1 MARAIAA
8 RRQGDD
14 FQARLFWLHAA
25 SLLDRSSAITKVAYE
40 TGPKAFDDIQVE
52 YDAQAA
58 PLDHEG
64 QPIYRKHI
72 QCKWHTTAGVFG
84 YSDLAD
90 PAFINADTVSL
101 LQRAQ
106 EAQRVHA
113 PDGLGCRIELVTN
126 WRVRA
131 DDPLLELIGKNSD
144 ALRLDRLFQGKTTR
158 SRMGR
163 VRALWRE
170 HLGVDDEAL
179 KLVARVLA
187 VAEATESLMALRERL
202 DERFALVGL
211 RRIPAS
217 ESAFI
222 YDDLVAKLLA
232 QGRVEFDRA
241 SFREM
246 ARSEGILDVPPP
258 REDVPA
264 IGIRSFMHPIDNLEN
279 RCSRILNLVPHFDG
293 RYIRDPE
300 DWDRRVHPEL
310 RRFVLDAAQTG
321 DQLRVIL
328 DTHVS
333 LAFAVGALLNVKSGK
348 RVEIEQRTGGR
359 RFWSVDD
366 GTPDASWPGLV
377 FEHEQLAEDR
387 DEIAIT
393 VSLTH
398 DVTRDAAAFVTR
410 RLPQVGDVLHCRPE
424 GGPSQHSVRC
434 GRHAWQLAE
443 ALVQG
448 LSKLRSNR
456 QRSSRV
462 HLFLA
467 GPNGFAF
474 FLGQHQQAI
483 GTVNT
488 YEWDFGGS
496 RNGTYSLGLRVGP

>member
-1 MARAIAA
+1 MTRAIAA

-14 FQARLFWLHAA
+14 FQARMFWLYAA
-25 SLLDRSSAITKVAYE
+25 NLLDRESAITKVAYE

-52 YDAQAA
+52 YDPQTA

-64 QPIYRKHI
+64 QPIYRRHV

-90 PAFINADTVSL
+90 PAFINASTVSL

-106 EAQRVHA
+106 EAQLVHA

-144 ALRLDRLFQGKTTR
+144 ALRLGRLFRGKTTR
-158 SRMGR
+158 SRMGQ

-170 HLGVDDEAL
+170 HLAVDDEDL

-187 VAEATESLMALRERL
+187 VAEVTESLMALRERL
-202 DERFALVGL
+202 DERFAVVGL

-217 ESAFI
+217 ESAYI
-222 YDDLVAKLLA
+222 YDDLLAKLLA
-232 QGRVEFDRA
+232 QGRIEFDRD

-246 ARSEGILDVPPP
+246 ARSEGILDGPPQ
-258 REDVPA
+258 RENVPA

-293 RYIRDPE
+293 RYIRDPK
-300 DWDRRVHPEL
+300 DWEQRVHPEL
-310 RRFVLDAAQTG
+310 RGFVLDAAETG
-321 DQLRVIL
+321 DHLRVIL

-366 GTPDASWPGLV
+366 GTPEPSWPGLV
-377 FEHEQLAEDR
+377 LEHEQFAEYR
-387 DEIAIT
+387 DEVAVT

-398 DVTRDAAAFVTR
+398 DIARDAGAFVAS
-410 RLPQVGDVLHCRPE
+410 RLPHVGDLLHCRPE
-424 GGPSQHSVRC
+424 GGPSQRSVRC
-434 GRHAWQLAE
+434 GGHAWQLAE
-443 ALVQG
+443 ALVRG
-448 LSKLRSNR
+448 LSEFRASQ
-456 QRSSRV
+456 QRFARV
-462 HLFLA
+462 HFFLA

-483 GTVNT
+483 GTACI
-488 YEWDFGGS
+488 YEWDFDGL
-496 RNGTYSLGLRVGP
+496 RDGTYSLGLCV